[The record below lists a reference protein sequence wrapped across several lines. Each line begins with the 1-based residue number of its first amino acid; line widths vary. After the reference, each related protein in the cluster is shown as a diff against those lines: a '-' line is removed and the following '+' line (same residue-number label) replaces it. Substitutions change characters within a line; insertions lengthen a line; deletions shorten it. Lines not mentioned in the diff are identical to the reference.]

1 MLFKSVESVWLSSCD
16 RGRKDWGDHSHWT
29 SQHTITHSWTCCIID
44 VWTEIKDLHPFCHG
58 RVGLRDVNTPQ
69 QWFPLDKS
77 RIPLEREETK
87 EEWRAS
93 RNMPRSPARS
103 FSRAGELQA
112 LDWRCVALCRGCLGV
127 CLNKS
132 KHRRTFGKQQ
142 DTLISPP
149 PSLSLSCSNFCSQTL
164 SSHLPH
170 QTAPAPFL
178 HVSFIVFNSYL
189 SISVSASSPAFTS
202 PTEQQHMHIVQLPA
216 LAAHT
221 LTAVLE
227 KGIWNRSTWLHCS
240 FIQLLLWSS
249 ATARSEFLLAPT
261 SLYKRAVITLTPL
274 PLLFITC

>member
-149 PSLSLSCSNFCSQTL
+149 PPLSLALTFAPRLCPHISPIRPLLPLSFTSHLLSLILICQFLFPPPLQPSHLQLNNSICIL
-164 SSHLPH
+164 SSCLPSLPTRW
-170 QTAPAPFL
+170 QQC
-178 HVSFIVFNSYL
+178 SKR
-189 SISVSASSPAFTS
+189 AS
-202 PTEQQHMHIVQLPA
+202 
-216 LAAHT
+216 
-221 LTAVLE
+221 
-227 KGIWNRSTWLHCS
+227 GIDRPGS
-240 FIQLLLWSS
+240 
-249 ATARSEFLLAPT
+249 TARSSSCYFGAQQQPEVSFCWLRPACTNKL
-261 SLYKRAVITLTPL
+261 
-274 PLLFITC
+274 